1 MRFAGILLS
10 GKQPGPPVLT
20 LHANPVRFGSL
31 IQRIWPA
38 LLTVCE
44 KSPARSSAVGM
55 GARVRGGILVGHAVV
70 GEVERRLAVDRHAAD
85 RSPARGVARGGV
97 DDTGQHLEAAHEVA
111 ALQADVLDL
120 AGGDRRGTLA
130 ARGVDL

>member
-20 LHANPVRFGSL
+20 LHANPVRFGSR

-55 GARVRGGILVGHAVV
+55 VLSCSVPGSLRGRRSCEKKKNSLSRLWLKSVPGTRTGPPIVHAVLSNRY
-70 GEVERRLAVDRHAAD
+70 GAFAQLAVWPASHWRR
-85 RSPARGVARGGV
+85 RSQVF
-97 DDTGQHLEAAHEVA
+97 
-111 ALQADVLDL
+111 VLNFSL
-120 AGGDRRGTLA
+120 RL
-130 ARGVDL
+130 